1 MRLRSLFAAV
11 LVALVVVPAGAA
23 DRVYHSQHLALMR
36 AGTDPLRKGFVENIH
51 PNGPN
56 VYAHEIYVLIGA
68 QPNATYT
75 VHLLVHLFSP
85 MCGNVPTQFAV
96 TQLTTNRSGKRARGS
111 VHQAAAPAGDS
122 QRDARRPVGSKA
134 QRDAPVR
141 DGLHGGDTRL
151 T

>member
-1 MRLRSLFAAV
+1 MRLLILIAAASA
-11 LVALVVVPAGAA
+11 ALAASGTASADAVYHSEHLELRPAGA
-23 DRVYHSQHLALMR
+23 S
-36 AGTDPLRKGFVENIH
+36 PLRSGFVQNIH

-96 TQLTTNRSGKRARGS
+96 TQLTTNRSGNGRADLFIRPPLP
-111 VHQAAAPAGDS
+111 PAIRNATHGV
-122 QRDARRPVGSKA
+122 RWEVRRNGTLQYATACTAVTL
-134 QRDAPVR
+134 D
-141 DGLHGGDTRL
+141 
-151 T
+151 